1 MKPEYQALLLA
12 IKLNNKRNIERADA
26 DPHQWYEL
34 FVNEGPK
41 TGSHTET
48 KGSTFEEVA
57 SRFESV
63 AEEYGLDRI
72 NIDIWWTTNG
82 MPKPHTELFTSF
94 FMYKALRDYF
104 ALSGELS
111 RMKMVGTVSYDAN
124 RSKDVFTRE
133 HCGEGEYFADEVA
146 FRYFRNV
153 VCHVCE
159 HIEPADPN
167 DESGIIGPD
176 QGVTRADL
184 VAMCGGDENKA
195 AKLFGRLDW
204 RSPET
209 LLDDW
214 DDD

>member
-1 MKPEYQALLLA
+1 
-12 IKLNNKRNIERADA
+12 
-26 DPHQWYEL
+26 
-34 FVNEGPK
+34 
-41 TGSHTET
+41 
-48 KGSTFEEVA
+48 
-57 SRFESV
+57 
-63 AEEYGLDRI
+63 
-72 NIDIWWTTNG
+72 
-82 MPKPHTELFTSF
+82 
-94 FMYKALRDYF
+94 MYKALQDYF

-133 HCGEGEYFADEVA
+133 YCGEGEYFADEVA

-159 HIEPADPN
+159 HSEPTDPN

-176 QGVTRADL
+176 QGVTRSDL

-195 AKLFGRLDW
+195 AELFGRLDW
-204 RSPET
+204 RSPTT